1 MRKKEDS
8 RRIRSLKKAA
18 ACALALVF
26 LLSACGAAKNNSAAT
41 ESSYRENG
49 SERGA
54 NAAYDEDNYDYTAA
68 AEDSDKEVYAEGE
81 YGGEDSDAGAGG
93 VEQADLESSNRKIVY
108 TGNISLQTL
117 EYDKSSQSV
126 HEKIEKYGGFIESE
140 DSRNEDPY
148 WYYRERSGS
157 SAERTRRS
165 LNITAR
171 IPAEQFDAFMK
182 DLENDGQVINTSINA
197 QNISVSYATHDA
209 SKKALEIERDRLL
222 EMMDKAETIEE
233 MIAVEERLTEVERE
247 LGNETTTLTGMDR
260 DVNFSTVYISLEEVF
275 EYSETVVETTYGE
288 KLQRAFGRAIDGF
301 VKFWQDVLLFIV
313 GSFPFLIMLAILIF
327 VLVKVSRRSIRRSEE
342 KRAAMM
348 AARREAAMAGQAGI
362 PAGPGPGRAPYPGA
376 FPGPGFPGNG
386 FPGGMNGA
394 PGGAGSVPG
403 AANVPAGGEGREK
416 GFFHRK
422 KKNRNVPPAPA
433 AEERQKAEQIPP
445 APAAEER
452 QKAEQ
457 IPPVPAAE
465 EQQKEE
471 IIPPVKGEAEE
482 TGADN
487 TME

>member
-1 MRKKEDS
+1 MRKKQDS

-41 ESSYRENG
+41 ESSYRENA
-49 SERGA
+49 SEKGA
-54 NAAYDEDNYDYTAA
+54 YAEDNYDYTAA
-68 AEDSDKEVYAEGE
+68 AEDSDEEVYAEDE

-327 VLVKVSRRSIRRSEE
+327 VIVKVSRRSIRRGEE
-342 KRAAMM
+342 KRAAMD
-348 AARREAAMAGQAGI
+348 AARRAAAMAGPSGI
-362 PAGPGPGRAPYPGA
+362 PAGPGPGRAPFPGA
-376 FPGPGFPGNG
+376 FPGPG

-403 AANVPAGGEGREK
+403 AANVPAGGEVREK

-422 KKNRNVPPAPA
+422 KKNHNIPPVPASEEQQK
-433 AEERQKAEQIPP
+433 EER
-445 APAAEER
+445 
-452 QKAEQ
+452 

-465 EQQKEE
+465 EQQKAEQIPPVPEAEERQKEE
-471 IIPPVKGEAEE
+471 IIPPVKGAAEE

-487 TME
+487 MME

>member
-1 MRKKEDS
+1 MLMRKKQDS

-41 ESSYRENG
+41 ESSYRENA
-49 SERGA
+49 SEKGA
-54 NAAYDEDNYDYTAA
+54 YAEDNYDYTAA
-68 AEDSDKEVYAEGE
+68 AEDSDEEVYAEDE

-260 DVNFSTVYISLEEVF
+260 DVNFSTVYISVEEVF

-327 VLVKVSRRSIRRSEE
+327 VIVKVSRRSIRRGEE
-342 KRAAMM
+342 KRAAME
-348 AARREAAMAGQAGI
+348 AARRAAAMAGPSGI
-362 PAGPGPGRAPYPGA
+362 PAGPGPGRVPYPGA
-376 FPGPGFPGNG
+376 FPGPG

-403 AANVPAGGEGREK
+403 AANVPAGGEVREK

-422 KKNRNVPPAPA
+422 KKNHN
-433 AEERQKAEQIPP
+433 
-445 APAAEER
+445 
-452 QKAEQ
+452 

-465 EQQKEE
+465 EQQKAERIPPVPAAEEQQKAEQIPPVPEAEERQKEE
-471 IIPPVKGEAEE
+471 IIPPVKGAAEE

-487 TME
+487 MME

>member
-1 MRKKEDS
+1 MLMRKKQDS

-41 ESSYRENG
+41 ESSYRENA
-49 SERGA
+49 SEKGA
-54 NAAYDEDNYDYTAA
+54 YAEDNYDYTAA
-68 AEDSDKEVYAEGE
+68 AEDSDEEVYAEDE

-260 DVNFSTVYISLEEVF
+260 DVNFSTVYISVEEVF

-327 VLVKVSRRSIRRSEE
+327 VIVKVSRRSIRRGEE
-342 KRAAMM
+342 KRAAME
-348 AARREAAMAGQAGI
+348 AARRAAAMAGPSGI

-376 FPGPGFPGNG
+376 FPGPGFPG
-386 FPGGMNGA
+386 GMNGV
-394 PGGAGSVPG
+394 PGGAGSAPG
-403 AANVPAGGEGREK
+403 AANVPAGGEVREK

-422 KKNRNVPPAPA
+422 KKNRNA
-433 AEERQKAEQIPP
+433 
-445 APAAEER
+445 
-452 QKAEQ
+452 
-457 IPPVPAAE
+457 PPVPAAE
-465 EQQKEE
+465 EQQKAEQIPPVPEAEERQKEE
-471 IIPPVKGEAEE
+471 IIPPVKGAAEE

-487 TME
+487 MME

>member
-1 MRKKEDS
+1 MRKKQDS

-41 ESSYRENG
+41 ESSYRENA
-49 SERGA
+49 SEKGA
-54 NAAYDEDNYDYTAA
+54 YAEDNYDYTAA
-68 AEDSDKEVYAEGE
+68 AEDSDEEVYAEDE

-327 VLVKVSRRSIRRSEE
+327 VIVKVSRRSIRRGEE
-342 KRAAMM
+342 KRAAME
-348 AARREAAMAGQAGI
+348 AARRAAAMAGPSGI

-376 FPGPGFPGNG
+376 FPGPGFPG
-386 FPGGMNGA
+386 GMNGV
-394 PGGAGSVPG
+394 PGGAGSAPG
-403 AANVPAGGEGREK
+403 AANVPA
-416 GFFHRK
+416 
-422 KKNRNVPPAPA
+422 
-433 AEERQKAEQIPP
+433 AEEQ
-445 APAAEER
+445 

-457 IPPVPAAE
+457 IPPVPEAE
-465 EQQKEE
+465 ERQKEE
-471 IIPPVKGEAEE
+471 IIPPVKGAAEE

-487 TME
+487 MME